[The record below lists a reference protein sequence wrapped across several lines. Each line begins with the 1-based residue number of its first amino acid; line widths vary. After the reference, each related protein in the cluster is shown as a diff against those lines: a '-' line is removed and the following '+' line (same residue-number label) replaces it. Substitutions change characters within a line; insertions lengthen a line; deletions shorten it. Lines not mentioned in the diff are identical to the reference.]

1 MLHLESDIGSGAGGF
16 PLTISGVVGEGDGLA
31 GCRASL
37 QIMGN
42 PDVSAILLDVF
53 ISLDGHVNSVRAV
66 RIFGGRGDTAN
77 VACRQ
82 IIRFCGMRAGF
93 VDALYLY
100 STFNGIAE
108 ILNDLIAIGC
118 IGHVGF
124 GGRRS
129 MGDIDDNRESL
140 GVIRPLLVSS
150 AVESKR
156 FLCVLILSQIMCT
169 IIAGQHRIIGVKI
182 RPRIKGHYAHP
193 GKFINREQGVCPIII
208 DNITERV
215 SFCHRTVI
223 KISRC
228 IMSRIVN
235 ALKRDFVCEI

>member
-16 PLTISGVVGEGDGLA
+16 PLTTSGVVGEGDGLA

-53 ISLDGHVNSVRAV
+53 ISLDGHVNSVLAV

-82 IIRFCGMRAGF
+82 RIRFCGMCAGF

-100 STFNGIAE
+100 SIFNGIAE
-108 ILNDLIAIGC
+108 IRNDLLAIGC

-129 MGDIDDNRESL
+129 MGDVNIYGSVSGSILPFAQFNIVVPGSRFSCIL
-140 GVIRPLLVSS
+140 AVFQIMRTTLNAQPGVVG
-150 AVESKR
+150 
-156 FLCVLILSQIMCT
+156 SQIL
-169 IIAGQHRIIGVKI
+169 IGVQCHDAD
-182 RPRIKGHYAHP
+182 PRIG
-193 GKFINREQGVCPIII
+193 
-208 DNITERV
+208 
-215 SFCHRTVI
+215 
-223 KISRC
+223 
-228 IMSRIVN
+228 
-235 ALKRDFVCEI
+235 